1 MRKIS
6 LSLLLIFLFFELSS
20 QTYLEVLWKQSETYS
35 KELKINLLDYE
46 NTLLE
51 YNSRYSLFYPSFY
64 ISTNYDYIRLETP
77 KDLNKYPLKYYTSF
91 GFDWDSM
98 GGTSL
103 QTSISYEMNRY
114 ILDSLEELS
123 VDNSGY
129 NQNPVLSLSINQSL
143 LPYYLQGKAKNPFL
157 LSYDNQFKSAQNS
170 ILTVMAGIKTN
181 ITDYFIQ
188 LRKLLRNQIIL
199 TNQIEM
205 QTILCDAAFIKL
217 EQGSI
222 TQLDYWNY
230 ESSLNEYQ
238 NNLCEVTLQ
247 IDNIKREL
255 ELLCGNINYAE
266 INNELP
272 ASSIRLLEKD
282 YTLETFEI
290 QKDELDNNLII
301 SRQNNAPSLSIT
313 GSYSY
318 DLDAVKL
325 EKTKEAWSSSGEKKW
340 TVSVGFSISPKNVNQ
355 INKEKAA
362 YRNNIQSL
370 EEQKTIYLENKT
382 EEISTYKKLITYYT
396 DVQSQKKKNV
406 EKQNAYYEAMQDKY
420 NRGLCSELD
429 LLQAK
434 LIYDNSKF
442 DLENIN
448 DSLWYY
454 NFLLYQLEVEK

>member
-1 MRKIS
+1 M
-6 LSLLLIFLFFELSS
+6 
-20 QTYLEVLWKQSETYS
+20 
-35 KELKINLLDYE
+35 
-46 NTLLE
+46 
-51 YNSRYSLFYPSFY
+51 
-64 ISTNYDYIRLETP
+64 
-77 KDLNKYPLKYYTSF
+77 
-91 GFDWDSM
+91 
-98 GGTSL
+98 
-103 QTSISYEMNRY
+103 
-114 ILDSLEELS
+114 
-123 VDNSGY
+123 
-129 NQNPVLSLSINQSL
+129 SINQSL

-170 ILTVMAGIKTN
+170 MLTVMAGIKTN

-188 LRKLLRNQIIL
+188 LRKLMRNQIIL

-272 ASSIRLLEKD
+272 VSSIRLLEKD
-282 YTLETFEI
+282 YTLEAFEI
-290 QKDELDNNLII
+290 QKEELDNNLII

-362 YRNNIQSL
+362 YRNNVLSL

-406 EKQNAYYEAMQDKY
+406 EKQKAYYEAMQSKH